1 MKKLLVVV
9 ILAMFV
15 CTGLVYAADKT
26 AKGPVVKAVSAVTD
40 TADAAVTGTG
50 NIAKTTVNDT
60 GSVAQ
65 SAVDAVG
72 DTANA
77 AVSGTA
83 AVVNTVTG
91 TDNE

>member
-15 CTGLVYAADKT
+15 CTGLVYAADK
-26 AKGPVVKAVSAVTD
+26 GPVVKAVNTVSD
-40 TADAAVTGTG
+40 TAKSAVTGTA
-50 NIAKTTVNDT
+50 NVAETTVTDT
-60 GSVAQ
+60 GSTAQ

-77 AVSGTA
+77 AVSGTKS
-83 AVVNTVTG
+83 VVDTVTG
-91 TDNE
+91 SNK

>member
-1 MKKLLVVV
+1 MKKLIVVV

-26 AKGPVVKAVSAVTD
+26 VKGPITKTVNVVTD
-40 TADAAVTGTG
+40 TADSAVTGTG
-50 NIAKTTVNDT
+50 KVAKTTVSDT

-91 TDNE
+91 SDSE